1 MSQVTS
7 QEPTAAMMSER
18 SLRAMVAGRL
28 SDHLTLVKP
37 GITVMVLITAAIGFA
52 FGAGSSLGGWTSGAW
67 WWLLAVTVVGAGL
80 SCMGA
85 GTLNQVLE
93 RDTDQSMTRTK
104 DRPLPAGRMPMGEAL
119 AQGLALA
126 VAGVMVLWLGGNLL
140 SALLSAFTIVCYVMV
155 YTPLKRLSWTS
166 TQVGAVPGAMP
177 PVIGYA
183 VAAGYVGPEALL
195 LFAIMALWQI
205 PHFLAIGILCRDD
218 YAAAGM
224 PILPVLDG
232 ETGRRTHRWNV
243 ATAVALL
250 VAGVSPT
257 LLGYTGWLAFG
268 VALVCGVWFVLLA
281 IRLVYDPSRARAR
294 ALFLA
299 SLVYLPL
306 VLGVLVLDRV

>member
-7 QEPTAAMMSER
+7 QEPTATMLNAR
-18 SLRAMVAGRL
+18 SLREAVAMRF

-52 FGAGSSLGGWTSGAW
+52 FGAQGVAGGWQW
-67 WWLLAVTVVGAGL
+67 WWLLAVTVVGTGL

-85 GTLNQVLE
+85 GTLNQVIE
-93 RDTDQSMTRTK
+93 RDTDQCMARTR
-104 DRPLPAGRMPMGEAL
+104 DRPLPAGRMTIGEATV
-119 AQGLALA
+119 QGLLLS
-126 VAGVMVLWLGGNLL
+126 VAGVAVLWLGANLL
-140 SALLSAFTIVCYVMV
+140 AALLSAFTIISYVMV

-205 PHFLAIGILCRDD
+205 PHFLAIGLLCRDD

-232 ETGRRTHRWNV
+232 ETGRRSHRWNL
-243 ATAVALL
+243 ATAAALL

-257 LLGYTGWLAFG
+257 LLGYTGWWAFA
-268 VALVCGVWFVLLA
+268 VALLCGVGFLVLA
-281 IRLVYDPSRARAR
+281 VRLVQQPGRARAR

-299 SLVYLPL
+299 SLAYLPL
-306 VLGVLVLDRV
+306 VLGVLVWDRV